1 LFKTNLMGIPP
12 MTDNMMNMRSLV
24 EKSADADLLRESV
37 PGAVLE
43 KSSKRVVRIRTYS
56 GTRHSA

>member
-1 LFKTNLMGIPP
+1 MGIPP

-24 EKSADADLLRESV
+24 EKNAAADLLRESV
-37 PGAVLE
+37 AGAVLE

-56 GTRHSA
+56 DQNATSHAA